1 MNHCNKESNKEFA
14 QPSAKDTKQHP
25 CARVQ
30 FTTAPYTDVMIDIEA
45 LADLPDSAPAEIAL
59 VFFDRDHPDK
69 HFCCYRYTPS
79 PMSAMRLGFSIT
91 AATLQWWDDHA
102 MTIAVQQ
109 GEPLLEVL
117 DEIEADIRRHTTRG
131 LRVWSR
137 GNSYDLA
144 ILKLAYHRGNKK
156 VPWDFWNE
164 RDVRTWLESLRF
176 KSPRSNNHNA
186 LDDANNQAR
195 DVVEAGALFNGTIGA
210 LPPLP
215 SSGFFNT
222 NTLPKP

>member
-1 MNHCNKESNKEFA
+1 MQSPQTTA
-14 QPSAKDTKQHP
+14 PTPDP
-25 CARVQ
+25 CAR
-30 FTTAPYTDVMIDIEA
+30 ANRYTDVMIDIEA

-69 HFCCYRYTPS
+69 HFCSYRYNPS
-79 PMSAMRLGFSIT
+79 PMSAMRMGFSIT
-91 AATLQWWDDHA
+91 AATLQWWDDHN

-117 DEIEADIRRHTTRG
+117 DEIAADIRRHTTRG

-164 RDVRTWLESLRF
+164 RDVRTWLESFRF

-195 DVVEAGALFNGTIGA
+195 DVVEAQLGLGKE
-210 LPPLP
+210 PLP
-215 SSGFFNT
+215 SLPSNGFFNT
-222 NTLPKP
+222 NTLPPKP